1 MIYSRLQGTSS
12 QQFKIGK
19 NGVTIGNANGQLK
32 IFVPAVNSNEA
43 YEFIVGLSEIT
54 ESSDLKSVPNIEAV
68 TDYIT
73 EQLETLDENVQE
85 AIEAIETNLSNL
97 QEAFDEFVLNLPS
110 YSLSLS
116 NVLDEEEE
124 IMSDRVSLDL
134 SKNINGTVTVEKTT
148 IIGSGNLKIKKEG
161 SGSAVISLDWEE
173 L

>member
-19 NGVTIGNANGQLK
+19 NGVTIGNDNGQLK
-32 IFVPAVNSNEA
+32 IFVPSVNQNEA
-43 YEFIVGLSEIT
+43 YEFIIGLSEIDQ
-54 ESSDLKSVPNIEAV
+54 SSNLKSIPNIEAV

-73 EQLETLDENVQE
+73 EQLETLNEDVQD
-85 AIEAIETNLSNL
+85 AIEAIETNLSSL

-110 YSLSLS
+110 YNLTLS

-124 IMSDRVSLDL
+124 VMADRVSLDFN
-134 SKNINGTVTVEKTT
+134 KNINGTITVEKTT
-148 IIGSGNLKIKKEG
+148 LIGSGNLKIKKEG
-161 SGSAVISLDWEE
+161 TSSAVISLDWEE